1 MENNTQNNNR
11 VSRLA
16 SRLRDL
22 GEALEMG
29 VGMKQPVIS
38 QLNNYPVLIKKIVVL
53 FIVSTLAFSGRLMAQ
68 DTKVKTITETF
79 ERASRKGLY
88 PIGKVNTPLGTWTF
102 DDALV
107 TPSEPLDFRPM
118 APRILTAST
127 LDEPAGSV
135 TTDFD
140 IPGLKSVKV
149 GFVGYKK
156 DPGYFQVE
164 VLISKDKGKTWESLG
179 TSRGRYDKAAETFAT
194 FKVNSDSD
202 KKQSYR
208 VRIANASAPL
218 LSRYNRNNLTLVEME
233 YGK

>member
-1 MENNTQNNNR
+1 MFNNALRITLM
-11 VSRLA
+11 VSVFLC
-16 SRLRDL
+16 
-22 GEALEMG
+22 
-29 VGMKQPVIS
+29 
-38 QLNNYPVLIKKIVVL
+38 
-53 FIVSTLAFSGRLMAQ
+53 LMIFNMTAYAQ
-68 DTKVKTITETF
+68 KTITETF
-79 ERASRKGLY
+79 EQASKKGLY

-127 LDEPAGSV
+127 PDEPAGSV

-149 GFVGYKK
+149 GFVGFKQ

-164 VLISKDKGKTWESLG
+164 VFVSKDKGKTWESIG
-179 TSRGRYDKAAETFAT
+179 SSRGRYDKAAETFAT
-194 FKVNSDSD
+194 FRVNPD

-218 LSRYNRNNLTLVEME
+218 LSRYNRINLTLVEME